1 MPTGTHKQG
10 QQQTNRCEEPLR
22 LFPFPRLR
30 VCWLHAAVG
39 ACRRA
44 GVGAEERR
52 CAQTAIGNLSGAA
65 DTRSFFA
72 HDWAIIESAMIDDSS

>member
-1 MPTGTHKQG
+1 M
-10 QQQTNRCEEPLR
+10 
-22 LFPFPRLR
+22 
-30 VCWLHAAVG
+30 HAAVG